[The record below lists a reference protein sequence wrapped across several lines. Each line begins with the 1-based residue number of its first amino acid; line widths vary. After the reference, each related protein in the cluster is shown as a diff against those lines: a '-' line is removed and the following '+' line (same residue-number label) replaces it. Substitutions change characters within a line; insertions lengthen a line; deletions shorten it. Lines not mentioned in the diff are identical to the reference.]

1 MLGKLRTWLPS
12 ALVLLA
18 TLLPFRYVAE
28 SSAHLL
34 AFGALALDVLGV
46 MAARAVY
53 GRIASA
59 LAPEAD
65 AARSKRPGRTPPT
78 PSPSCARF
86 DRALLMLT
94 GASDRRAA
102 LRWCQSVVHSAG
114 MGFGLSA
121 VLLVFHLAYL
131 YDF

>member
-1 MLGKLRTWLPS
+1 MLAKPRTWLPS

-18 TLLPFRYVAE
+18 TLMPLRYVADA
-28 SSAHLL
+28 SAHLL

-46 MAARAVY
+46 MAARAAY

-59 LAPEAD
+59 VGLGMG
-65 AARSKRPGRTPPT
+65 AAGQARPGRPA
-78 PSPSCARF
+78 PSSGGF
-86 DRALLMLT
+86 DRALLLLT
-94 GASDRRAA
+94 GAGDRREA

-121 VLLVFHLAYL
+121 VLLVCYLAYL
-131 YDF
+131 YGF